1 MMTTQAGIHED
12 AFGQRLARIESFME
26 HAATREDLLNLKAWI
41 LLSAIGPIAGGAMLA
56 IAVVQSFV
64 R

>member
-1 MMTTQAGIHED
+1 MITRADAPED

-26 HAATREDLLNLKAWI
+26 HVATREDVLNLKAWI
-41 LLSAIGPIAGGAMLA
+41 LLRALGAIAGGAMLA
-56 IAVVQSFV
+56 IAVVQLFV

>member
-1 MMTTQAGIHED
+1 MITRADAPED
-12 AFGQRLARIESFME
+12 AFGQRLGRIESFME
-26 HAATREDLLNLKAWI
+26 HVATREDVLNLKAWI
-41 LLSAIGPIAGGAMLA
+41 LLSAIGAIAGGAMLA

>member
-1 MMTTQAGIHED
+1 MATQAGTPED

-26 HAATREDLLNLKAWI
+26 HAATREVLLNLKVWI

-56 IAVVQSFV
+56 IAVVQLFI

>member
-1 MMTTQAGIHED
+1 MDTRVDAPED
-12 AFGQRLARIESFME
+12 AFSQRLARIESFME
-26 HAATREDLLNLKAWI
+26 HVATREDVLNLKAWI

>member
-1 MMTTQAGIHED
+1 MITRADAPED
-12 AFGQRLARIESFME
+12 AFGRRLARIESFME
-26 HAATREDLLNLKAWI
+26 HVATREDVLNLKAWI

>member
-1 MMTTQAGIHED
+1 MATQAGTHEE

-26 HAATREDLLNLKAWI
+26 RAATREDLLNLKVWI
-41 LLSAIGPIAGGAMLA
+41 LLCAIGAIAGGATLA
-56 IAVVQSFV
+56 IAVVQLFI